1 MYYTF
6 VPSKVYSGF
15 EKLHIENLPTH
26 PLAADHRTTV
36 SLSLRPVKSFS
47 ANYYIF
53 YFINIYCSQI
63 LLNISI
69 KIFTDSQDAKV
80 FQRC

>member
-15 EKLHIENLPTH
+15 EKLHIENFPTH

-47 ANYYIF
+47 ANYYIHK
-53 YFINIYCSQI
+53 Y
-63 LLNISI
+63 LLSSNSI
-69 KIFTDSQDAKV
+69 KHINNNFH
-80 FQRC
+80 